1 MSKNHR
7 PIRTLNVVEVVYSEL
22 FDDDKDDGKIG

>member
-7 PIRTLNVVEVVYSEL
+7 PIRTLLEVVYSEL
-22 FDDDKDDGKIG
+22 FDDDKDDGKVG